1 VPKVLV
7 LKPGGLITSVYGKL
21 IMIGVFCCAVFALAF
36 HKITRPWG
44 LIASLAFS
52 GSTSLVLG
60 IDCYSRAGFKE
71 FWIYIWSLNN
81 DLFPLGTNTYPHS
94 RGMKVEIAAII
105 IIFAIGVMSQMKLWK
120 ILQERRDAKDVQ
132 RRQYEADLEA
142 ADEETG
148 RRVEA
153 EYHAERD
160 RWEKI
165 YGDPTKSNVT
175 VSTRPATG
183 GSKPDSGLGD
193 DEIRASGEAAQ
204 GFVET
209 DEMKEARAEH
219 AQMADMA
226 AEMAEDTPN
235 SGEVKSPTGS
245 APGSRRNSVEVSR
258 RQSVHSSKSGRRAS
272 RHSIQSIQTITDEL
286 GQIVDRESLH
296 DRTDVPPPP
305 TVIPLPIPIP
315 IPREDG
321 DDANSDA
328 SSVAAAADSIHCSV
342 IMEEPEGSELRLPY
356 NADKRVSM
364 ASSLAA
370 TCDDQLEVDGDL
382 PEVKR
387 LSTNSSIN
395 HPIKVAKD
403 DEAAGESL
411 RESCEMGSEQLPIP
425 ELKSQ
430 PKDETTVKQ
439 DDCESSAAK
448 RASLESSSSLAK
460 LSADNTS
467 TITPVSSPPPAISK
481 VEQPIPPPSVLPQ
494 DLLPASYP
502 KSKPSSSMSRGS
514 AFEVQTC
521 SKVVK
526 TYRTNEWAKHL
537 AEADKPELDDLAVG
551 QEIGDSDEQPAH
563 LDFQGLQGTAE
574 VASKPASRKETRKAT
589 QSSQSPVSTTPPNLV
604 SHHSTSV
611 PLPAHS
617 AVPTLE
623 QSTSA
628 PPVAVDRSPPGPL
641 IERATSA
648 AAIREDRF
656 PAPQGTLL
664 GQRENRVRS
673 RASYLGIG
681 AHDSPSSASTPLPWN
696 PMDHRS
702 ASAMSFAQN
711 SRTPMPSRTP
721 APRQPSSQILS
732 DDMPLA
738 NRQQLLHQSMS
749 QQSYGWNPPPQQQR
763 RGTPMPQ
770 HLPDKRAEVPGTR
783 RDGKKL
789 QDATNLVDQRR
800 AQMLNERN
808 RAAMAERQKAMQVNF
823 NDGTMEERMRQRDM
837 QELHREALRKM
848 QASANKNVR

>member
-1 VPKVLV
+1 VLKVLV
-7 LKPGGLITSVYGKL
+7 LKPGGLVTSVYGKL
-21 IMIGVFCCAVFALAF
+21 IMIGIFCCIVFALAF
-36 HKITRPWG
+36 HKTTKPWG

-60 IDCYSRAGFKE
+60 IDCYSRAGLKE
-71 FWIYIWSLNN
+71 FWVYIWSLNN
-81 DLFPLGTNTYPHS
+81 DLFPLGTNTYPHT

-105 IIFAIGVMSQMKLWK
+105 IIFAIGAMSQMKLWK

-142 ADEETG
+142 VDEETG

-153 EYHAERD
+153 EYQAERD

-165 YGDPTKSNVT
+165 YGDPTKSNDT
-175 VSTRPATG
+175 GSTRPATG

-193 DEIRASGEAAQ
+193 DEIRASGEASQ

-209 DEMKEARAEH
+209 EEMKGARAEH
-219 AQMADMA
+219 IQMADMA
-226 AEMAEDTPN
+226 GGPAEDTSH
-235 SGEVKSPTGS
+235 SGGVKSPSNS

-258 RQSVHSSKSGRRAS
+258 RQSVQSTKSGRRAS
-272 RHSIQSIQTITDEL
+272 RHSIQSIQSITDEL

-296 DRTDVPPPP
+296 DRADVPPPP
-305 TVIPLPIPIP
+305 TVIPLPIP

-328 SSVAAAADSIHCSV
+328 SSVAAAADSAHCSV

-356 NADKRVSM
+356 NADNRVSM

-370 TCDDQLEVDGDL
+370 TCDDQLEVDDDFHEL
-382 PEVKR
+382 KR
-387 LSTNSSIN
+387 VSTNSPLN
-395 HPIKVAKD
+395 HPIEVAK
-403 DEAAGESL
+403 EEEHAEKSL
-411 RESCEMGSEQLPIP
+411 RESPEMDFGQLSIP

-430 PKDETTVKQ
+430 PEDDTNMKQ
-439 DDCESSAAK
+439 DECEIGTAK

-460 LSADNTS
+460 LSADDTS
-467 TITPVSSPPPAISK
+467 TITPISSPPPASSK
-481 VEQPIPPPSVLPQ
+481 VEQPIPPLSVLLQ

-502 KSKPSSSMSRGS
+502 KSKPSSSVSRGS

-537 AEADKPELDDLAVG
+537 AEADKPELDDLVAG
-551 QEIGDSDEQPAH
+551 QEVGDSDEQPAH
-563 LDFQGLQGTAE
+563 LDIQELQGTSE
-574 VASKPASRKETRKAT
+574 VASKPASRKETRKEIRKAI
-589 QSSQSPVSTTPPNLV
+589 QSSPSPVS
-604 SHHSTSV
+604 HRSTSV
-611 PLPAHS
+611 PLPVHPE
-617 AVPTLE
+617 VPTLE
-623 QSTSA
+623 QATS
-628 PPVAVDRSPPGPL
+628 PPAVAVEKRPPGPL

-664 GQRENRVRS
+664 GQRETRVRS

-681 AHDSPSSASTPLPWN
+681 AHDSPSPASTPLSWN
-696 PMDHRS
+696 SMDHRS
-702 ASAMSFAQN
+702 ASAMSFNQN
-711 SRTPMPSRTP
+711 SRTPTPSRTP
-721 APRQPSSQILS
+721 MPRQPSSQILS

-738 NRQQLLHQSMS
+738 NRQQLLHQTMS
-749 QQSYGWNPPPQQQR
+749 RPSYHWNAPPQQQR

-770 HLPDKRAEVPGTR
+770 HLPDKRAEILGTR

-800 AQMLNERN
+800 AAMLNERN
-808 RAAMAERQKAMQVNF
+808 RAAMAERQKAMQGNYNGGV
-823 NDGTMEERMRQRDM
+823 MEERMRQKDM
-837 QELHREALRKM
+837 QELHREAMRKM
-848 QASANKNVR
+848 QASANKDVR